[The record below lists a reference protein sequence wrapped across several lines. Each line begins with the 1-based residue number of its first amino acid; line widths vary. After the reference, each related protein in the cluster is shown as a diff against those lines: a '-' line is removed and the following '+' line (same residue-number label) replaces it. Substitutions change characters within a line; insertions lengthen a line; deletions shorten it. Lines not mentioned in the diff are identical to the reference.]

1 MSTAC
6 VLLPPTGRL
15 LPYRWP
21 APEASADSEVHGRS
35 AVSRKFSECES
46 YPSRHRRNPTD
57 SGTPRPPNWRLRNRV
72 RACTRTTLIV
82 RFTRIGQLWST
93 FTRFIVRFTRIGH
106 TGTRSSTHISERIL
120 RLTQIAVR
128 IPQAACYSPGPRRTR
143 HPPADMASPQP
154 SARILPTFPTDHAP
168 TDTATSPENRQYR
181 SQRQSTAPQSHA
193 SPAFCRERDVV
204 DAFRR
209 QRQSPLRTTESDFP
223 TKVDHPSEPL
233 RVTANDRHAI
243 PPFPPS
249 HATVPSPTSFR
260 STRSSSSMRN
270 ACFAI
275 NSSHWLMMSCAWAS
289 FESASCDSVADDCA
303 SSRIRS

>member
-1 MSTAC
+1 MRIVPIT
-6 VLLPPTGRL
+6 PPPESNRL
-15 LPYRWP
+15 RYS
-21 APEASADSEVHGRS
+21 ASAELALAEPAS
-35 AVSRKFSECES
+35 AE
-46 YPSRHRRNPTD
+46 
-57 SGTPRPPNWRLRNRV
+57 PRPRLYPHHSDCPIHQN
-72 RACTRTTLIV
+72 RTTVVHFHPLHCPIHQN
-82 RFTRIGQLWST
+82 R
-93 FTRFIVRFTRIGH
+93 
-106 TGTRSSTHISERIL
+106 THWHAIL
-120 RLTQIAVR
+120 RAHQRTDPSPHPKSAVR

-143 HPPADMASPQP
+143 HPPADTASPQP

-289 FESASCDSVADDCA
+289 CESASCDSVADDCA